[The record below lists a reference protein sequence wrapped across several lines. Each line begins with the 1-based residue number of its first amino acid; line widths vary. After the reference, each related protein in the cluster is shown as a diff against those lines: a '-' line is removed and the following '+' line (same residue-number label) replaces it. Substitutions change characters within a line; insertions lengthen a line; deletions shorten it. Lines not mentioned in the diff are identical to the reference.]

1 MFKTID
7 LERRLAEKEE
17 RLISLIDSI
26 CITKNNKQGMELA
39 ERFYKQKLDNLKWLD
54 NVLDEELA
62 YAGTLYPYKSIKN
75 ETKGGL
81 IRNE

>member
-1 MFKTID
+1 
-7 LERRLAEKEE
+7 
-17 RLISLIDSI
+17 
-26 CITKNNKQGMELA
+26 MELA

-75 ETKGGL
+75 EKKEGV
-81 IRNE
+81 EK